1 MKAGY
6 GIRQPHAY
14 AGMVS
19 ESRNLK
25 KIPAGI
31 TFLLLNK
38 ALAFF
43 LERISALQSR
53 VSSQRVEMC
62 RRTGAS
68 CTMRDRDGNAHLGGM
83 EGWDKKLGRDAGL
96 KKTMLEEVEI
106 CLLHTGNENYRKL
119 FILPGA
125 FVDPREILSSLAL
138 ACMLWSEGFVYG
150 SVGCEYFPCSIH
162 YTVPMFGLKKCFRSF
177 YA

>member
-1 MKAGY
+1 
-6 GIRQPHAY
+6 
-14 AGMVS
+14 MVS

-83 EGWDKKLGRDAGL
+83 EGWDKKLGWDAGL